1 MVRSAHPCSG
11 RQMMRWRW
19 QTRARRDL
27 LVVAWANGELAYLRA
42 HRRADGNF
50 EVLQAGVLQQDGQ
63 DRSALTGRLEALGL
77 KGCRAHVMLRPGQ
90 YQWLQ
95 IAAPGVPPQ
104 ELRAAA
110 RFQIRDLLDTHVD
123 DVTIDILRV
132 GDGQA
137 RGSEHLFV
145 VAALNRVLQETMAL
159 AVAMRWT
166 VPVIE
171 VQETAQRNLQNAL
184 HGAAGQRQ
192 LAHAALVLADPSVAL
207 LTVSCNEELFYVR
220 GIEMPRGFLTAHWGS
235 ADAVAP
241 QSRIDPY
248 ALVEEYVPAYA
259 SDAMLESS
267 AAPRM
272 SEEVG
277 PGRAAEPDS
286 DEAQRFLVEVQRSLD
301 VWERSWSSL
310 PLATVRVYAGDRTD
324 EFAQWLARGLG
335 MRVETLDPLPMFSGF
350 GADEPLPA
358 ACWPLLGMLLRGDE
372 RRF

>member
-1 MVRSAHPCSG
+1 MVRSAFACSG
-11 RQMMRWRW
+11 RLMMRWPW
-19 QTRARRDL
+19 QSPAKRDL
-27 LVVAWANGELAYLRA
+27 LVVAWANGELAYVHA
-42 HRRADGNF
+42 HRHGDGNF
-50 EVLQAGVLQQDGQ
+50 VVSQAGLLQQDGQ
-63 DRSALTGRLEALGL
+63 DRNALMGRLEALGL

-104 ELRAAA
+104 EMRAAA

-137 RGSEHLFV
+137 RGSDNLFV

-159 AVAMRWT
+159 AAAMRWS

-184 HGAAGQRQ
+184 HDAQGQRQ

-207 LTVSCNEELFYVR
+207 LTVCCNEELFYVR
-220 GIEMPRGFLTAHWGS
+220 GIEMPRGFLSAPWGS
-235 ADAVAP
+235 ADALAP

-259 SDAMLESS
+259 SDAVVASS
-267 AAPRM
+267 VAPSM
-272 SEEVG
+272 AQQAG
-277 PGRAAEPDS
+277 QGRAAES
-286 DEAQRFLVEVQRSLD
+286 DTDDAQRFLVEVQRSLD

-335 MRVETLDPLPMFSGF
+335 MRVETLDQLPMFSGY
-350 GADEPLPA
+350 GPDAPLPP

-372 RRF
+372 RRY